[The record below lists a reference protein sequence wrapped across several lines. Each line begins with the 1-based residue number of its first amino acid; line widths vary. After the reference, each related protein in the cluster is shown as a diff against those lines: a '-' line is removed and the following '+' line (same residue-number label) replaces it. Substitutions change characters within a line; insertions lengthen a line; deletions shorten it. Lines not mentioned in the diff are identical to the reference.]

1 MWAKNFHCDCKPAT
15 PQPMLVVEQ
24 NNLDIFYQRPKL
36 FCILFFFLK
45 INIVILRIFVSF
57 YNHNFLFQMRKRF
70 ANVNF
75 YAKYESLK
83 EIWVGSGCENV
94 GQKNQEPAK
103 QLLSAPDPPDPRL
116 LSPLPPRGQWRVC
129 VWWHPGCQEQWGHHD
144 SWPCQ
149 DPPARLLG
157 GEHHFQAQSQGE
169 YGYISN
175 RLTRIWLYSVQF
187 SRYNIWMY

>member
-1 MWAKNFHCDCKPAT
+1 MIAKKLILHFYRLDPENAFENCDFILQMWAKIFHCDCKPAT

-36 FCILFFFLK
+36 FCIFIFFLK

-83 EIWVGSGCENV
+83 E
-94 GQKNQEPAK
+94 K
-103 QLLSAPDPPDPRL
+103 
-116 LSPLPPRGQWRVC
+116 
-129 VWWHPGCQEQWGHHD
+129 
-144 SWPCQ
+144 
-149 DPPARLLG
+149 
-157 GEHHFQAQSQGE
+157 
-169 YGYISN
+169 
-175 RLTRIWLYSVQF
+175 
-187 SRYNIWMY
+187 